1 MEQSL
6 SKAKIKFFKSLHF
19 KKHRKAEDLFIV
31 EGKKLVNEVLNSGF
45 SVHTIIKINEIELKT
60 QESLLVYEVNA
71 QTVKKLSSQNT
82 PEGVLAIVGFPE
94 KNFYENRILSQQK
107 IKNIQFPVVL
117 LDKIQDPG
125 NLGTILRT
133 AAWFGFKTVLLTE
146 ACADVF
152 SSKVLRASMGGAF
165 HLEYFYVEDISV
177 LGKIEKAEIVAA
189 DLDGTLLNDFK
200 FKKESIILIGNEANG
215 ISQELKAI
223 ITKKVHI
230 PKTGIGESLNAGVSF
245 AILANDFVSKKA
257 LF

>member
-19 KKHRKAEDLFIV
+19 KKHRKAQDLFIV
-31 EGKKLVNEVLNSGF
+31 EGKKLVNEVLNSDF
-45 SVHTIIKINEIELKT
+45 SVHAIIKTNEIKLKT
-60 QESLLVYEVNA
+60 EENLLIYEVDI
-71 QTVKKLSSQNT
+71 QTIKKLSSQNT
-82 PEGVLAIVGFPE
+82 PEGILAIVEFPE
-94 KNFYENRILSQQK
+94 KNFYENHILSQRTVK
-107 IKNIQFPVVL
+107 SIQFPAVL

-133 AAWFGFKTVLLTE
+133 AAWFGFETVLLTE

-165 HLEYFYVEDISV
+165 HLDYFYVEDISV
-177 LGKIEKAEIVAA
+177 LEKIEKAEIVAA
-189 DLDGTLLNDFK
+189 DLDGVLLNDFK

-215 ISQELKAI
+215 ISEEIQVI
-223 ITKKVHI
+223 IDKKIHI

-245 AILANDFVSKKA
+245 AIIANDFVSKIY
-257 LF
+257 